1 MPLMQKNHVQQ
12 KLLKKN
18 SLLFLYKKTY
28 SSSESKAFFKSSI
41 LSTFSIID
49 TTLYKNNNIL
59 KVKYQQKRVQPRTL
73 LTDYKFN
80 TILYILYINI
90 IV

>member
-1 MPLMQKNHVQQ
+1 MLDIPPNVFPYTLV
-12 KLLKKN
+12 LLKLK
-18 SLLFLYKKTY
+18 KKTT
-28 SSSESKAFFKSSI
+28 SLFSK
-41 LSTFSIID
+41 FSIIN
-49 TTLYKNNNIL
+49 TTSYKNNNIL

-80 TILYILYINI
+80 TILYIFYINI